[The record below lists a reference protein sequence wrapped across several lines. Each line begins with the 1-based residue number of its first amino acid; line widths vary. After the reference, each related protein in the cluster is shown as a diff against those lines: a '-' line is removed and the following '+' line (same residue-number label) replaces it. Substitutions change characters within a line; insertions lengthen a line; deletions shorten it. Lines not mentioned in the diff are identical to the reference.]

1 MPITL
6 VKHKL
11 TTGGTGSKD
20 YFFLAPKGLYTGTLG
35 NACGV
40 AEATDAE
47 LKEPNVA
54 VKELLGCGAAV
65 RIKVRSGTGT
75 TRYTTSLVVAK
86 SKSLTAEAEL
96 IDKVINTDGAK
107 VSGTTITSV
116 NSPRR
121 ATFY

>member
-1 MPITL
+1 MAITL
-6 VKHKL
+6 IKHKL

-20 YFFLAPKGLYTGTLG
+20 YFFLAPKGLYVGSLGT
-35 NACGV
+35 ACGV
-40 AEATDAE
+40 SEATE
-47 LKEPNVA
+47 NEMKETNVA

-86 SKSLTAEAEL
+86 SKSLTAESEL
-96 IDKVINTDGAK
+96 LEKTINTDGAR
-107 VSGTTITSV
+107 VSGTMINSV
-116 NSPRR
+116 VNPRR